1 MSQRN
6 LSEWVHVLA
15 NLGVIVGIL
24 ILVVELR
31 QNNAL
36 LELEARAI
44 LTENL
49 QDGWTQVS
57 SDPGLADLFIKDR
70 SDGELS
76 EAEELRLNAY
86 WMGMLLRREW
96 QHQHFPEADTGI
108 AGLQRLFATYGSLR
122 RAWEGSDS
130 ASASAGKDNFS
141 PEFVRFVESEVLSSP

>member
-70 SDGELS
+70 TGGALS

-96 QHQHFPEADTGI
+96 QQQHFPEAETGI
-108 AGLQRLFATYGSLR
+108 AGLQRLFTTYGSLR